1 LGTDSEAIRLFVGI
15 DLDWEHES
23 ALSPWGVA
31 DEVERIKS
39 RHRLLM
45 TVALA
50 TVFVA
55 RKRLPALQA

>member
-1 LGTDSEAIRLFVGI
+1 MRCFVGK
-15 DLDWEHES
+15 DLGLKHEP

-31 DEVERIKS
+31 DEVERRKS
-39 RHRLLM
+39 RRRLLM

-50 TVFVA
+50 TVFMA